1 MKIKDFGVEKW
12 MNEYEND
19 AKYNIAETCVASITI
34 NELLDIANMKD
45 EAFATIGNMKMTYGA
60 IEGSN
65 AFRDELR
72 KLFTKELTNDNITLT
87 HGATGANHL
96 VYETLI
102 EKGDHVVVLVPTY
115 QQHYSI
121 PEALGAEVELLELD
135 YKDNY
140 LPNIDKLK
148 RIVRQDTK
156 AIILN
161 NPNNPTGALIPD
173 DILQEIVN
181 LAATIGAYV
190 ICDEVYRGLHHTRGF
205 TPSVIDLYD
214 KAISTGSLS
223 KVFSLAGL
231 RLGWIVG
238 PKDFIEKVNTHRDY
252 NTISCGL
259 IDDYLG
265 TIALKNK
272 DKILERNLEIV
283 NTNIEVLDKWVK
295 ETEGITYA
303 RPVAGTT
310 AFLKYDYDIKSAD
323 LCHDLMEK
331 TGVMLVPG
339 SALDIEG
346 HLRIGYANSTQILE
360 DGLNIFKEYIE
371 EKFK

>member
-12 MNEYEND
+12 MNKYEND
-19 AKYNIAETCVASITI
+19 AKYNIAETCVASMTI
-34 NELLDIANMKD
+34 NELLELANMKE
-45 EAFATIGNMKMTYGA
+45 EAFNVIGNMKMTYGA
-60 IEGSN
+60 IEGSDE
-65 AFRDELR
+65 FRNELR
-72 KLFTKELTNDNITLT
+72 KLFSRDLTNDNITLT

-102 EKGDHVVVLVPTY
+102 EEGDHVIVFVPTY

-121 PEALGAEVELLELD
+121 PEALRANVELLELD
-135 YKDNY
+135 YKNNY
-140 LPNIDKLK
+140 LPDLNKLK
-148 RIVRQDTK
+148 KMITKDTK
-156 AIILN
+156 VIALN
-161 NPNNPTGALIPD
+161 NPNNPTGALID
-173 DILQEIVN
+173 DDSLKEIIA
-181 LAATIGAYV
+181 LAKEVDAYV
-190 ICDEVYRGLHHTRGF
+190 VCDEVYRGLHHERSF

-238 PKDFIEKVNTHRDY
+238 PQDFIERVNTHRDY

-272 DKILERNLEIV
+272 DKILKRNLNIV
-283 NTNIEVLDKWVK
+283 STNVKILDEWVQNTK
-295 ETEGITYA
+295 GISYA
-303 RPVAGTT
+303 MPVAGTT
-310 AFLKYDYDIKSAD
+310 AFLKYDFDVKSAE
-323 LCHDLMEK
+323 LCHNLMQE

-346 HLRIGYANSTQILE
+346 YLRIGYANNTDVLSS
-360 DGLNIFKEYIE
+360 GLRIFAEYL
-371 EKFK
+371 KKNYK